1 MVARVCVVVFVLEGK
16 GKGGRSAKHPP
27 PEVERPELLASKKNG
42 ALSLLGHAHKGG
54 ASGSLSTPFCSRTRR
69 RHRLERP
76 RRAPGGEPKE
86 GERGGEWGA
95 LGVQRA
101 APLQAAA
108 CARVLPAPRPC
119 VPMDVMVQK
128 IMEATPRS

>member
-1 MVARVCVVVFVLEGK
+1 M
-16 GKGGRSAKHPP
+16 
-27 PEVERPELLASKKNG
+27 
-42 ALSLLGHAHKGG
+42 
-54 ASGSLSTPFCSRTRR
+54 
-69 RHRLERP
+69 
-76 RRAPGGEPKE
+76 
-86 GERGGEWGA
+86 
-95 LGVQRA
+95 GVQRA